1 MSTASTP
8 APSKSARAPRPARP
22 AKPAP
27 KSSSRSRVPEKWNDA
42 EKLYGIENWGK
53 GYFSVSDDGNL
64 LVHPTRE
71 AHRFVD
77 LKAVIDDVALRGTS
91 TPVVIRFPQIL
102 ASAVRELNEA
112 FGRAIREYEYDGV
125 YRGVFPIK
133 VNQKKVVVKE
143 VIEAG
148 RRYGYGLEA
157 GSKPELIAA
166 LSQELGPDCLVT
178 TNGYKD
184 EAFIRMALNGI
195 RMGKTVILTLEKVSE
210 LNRILDVA
218 KRRGVRPLIGMR
230 SKLYARGSGK
240 WAKSGGEAAKFG
252 LTTTEMLEAVE
263 ILKSK
268 RMLDCL
274 VMLHFHIGSQITD
287 IRKIKQ
293 AIKEAGRVYAKLNRS
308 GVEIKYL
315 NLGGGLGVDYDGSK
329 TAFDSSMNYTVQEYA
344 NDVVYTIKSICDEE
358 KVPVPTLVTESGR
371 AITAYHSVLV
381 TNVLDVAD
389 RIEQGRPV
397 KLDGDENHVVRELAD
412 IYQGITA
419 KSVRESYHDA
429 LQYKEEL
436 FTLFNLGYVS
446 LEDRSKGE
454 ILFWNI
460 CDRIRKHV
468 RTLKEIPEEFE
479 DLEVMVSDKYVLNF
493 SVFQSLPD
501 IWAID
506 QLFPILP
513 IHRLRQKPSEIG
525 TIADITCD
533 SDGKIERFIDLRDI
547 KEALPLHGFH
557 RGEPYFIGFCLVGAY
572 QDVLGDL
579 HNLFGEVHEV
589 LASVDEDGRTR
600 IQDVL
605 PGESCER
612 VLSYMNYD
620 REELLDGIWR
630 QLRKAAEKKRVKET
644 EAKTIAKEFESA
656 LTHYTYLEE

>member
-1 MSTASTP
+1 MTTSAPARTARTTRAARS
-8 APSKSARAPRPARP
+8 RAP
-22 AKPAP
+22 
-27 KSSSRSRVPEKWNDA
+27 EKFAEA

-53 GYFSVSDDGNL
+53 GFFSVSDDGNL

-71 AHRFVD
+71 TARFID
-77 LKAVIDDVALRGTS
+77 LKAVIDDVALRGIS
-91 TPVVIRFPQIL
+91 TPVIVRFPQIL
-102 ASAVRELNEA
+102 ASAVRELNDA
-112 FGRAIREYEYDGV
+112 FVDAIKEYEYDAT

-133 VNQKKVVVKE
+133 VNQKKVVVNE
-143 VIEAG
+143 VIQAG
-148 RRYGYGLEA
+148 RKYSYGLEA
-157 GSKPELIAA
+157 GSKPELLAA
-166 LSQELGPDCLVT
+166 LSSDLGPDALIT

-184 EAFIRMALNGI
+184 EAFIRLALNGI
-195 RMGKTVILTLEKVSE
+195 RMGKTVVMILEKVSE
-210 LNRILDVA
+210 LERILEVA
-218 KRRGVRPLIGMR
+218 RRRGVRPLLGMR

-240 WAKSGGEAAKFG
+240 WAKSGGESAKFG

-268 RMLDCL
+268 KMLDTL

-293 AIKEAGRVYAKLNRS
+293 AIKEAGRVYAKLQRS
-308 GVEIKYL
+308 GVEIQYL
-315 NLGGGLGVDYDGSK
+315 NLGGGLAVDYDGSK

-344 NDVVYTIKSICDEE
+344 RDIVYTIKGICDEE
-358 KVPVPTLVTESGR
+358 KVAVPHLVTESGR
-371 AITAYHSVLV
+371 AVTAFHSVLV
-381 TNVLDVAD
+381 TNVVDVAD
-389 RIEQGRPV
+389 RIEQDRTV
-397 KLDGDENHVVRELAD
+397 KLDGDENHVVRELYD
-412 IYQGITA
+412 IWQGVTA
-419 KSVRESYHDA
+419 KNVRESYHDA
-429 LQYKEEL
+429 VQYKEEL

-460 CDRIRKHV
+460 CDKIRRHLKS
-468 RTLKEIPEEFE
+468 LKEIPEEFE
-479 DLEVMVSDKYVLNF
+479 DLETMLSDTYVMNF

-513 IHRLRQKPSEIG
+513 IHRLREKPTESA

-533 SDGKIERFIDLRDI
+533 SDGKIEKFIDLRDI
-547 KEALPLHGFH
+547 KEALPLHEFK
-557 RGEPYFIGFCLVGAY
+557 RSSPYYVGFCLIGAY

-589 LASVDEDGRTR
+589 LATVDDDGRTR

-605 PGESCER
+605 PGENCER

-620 REELLDGIWR
+620 RDEILDGIWR
-630 QLRKAAEKKRVKET
+630 QLRRATERKKVKDA
-644 EAKTIAKEFESA
+644 EAKAIAKDFEQT
-656 LTHYTYLEE
+656 LTRYTYLEE

>member
-1 MSTASTP
+1 MTTS
-8 APSKSARAPRPARP
+8 APARAARTTR
-22 AKPAP
+22 AA
-27 KSSSRSRVPEKWNDA
+27 RSRAPEKFAEA

-53 GYFSVSDDGNL
+53 GFFSVSDDGNL

-71 AHRFVD
+71 TARFID
-77 LKAVIDDVALRGTS
+77 LKAVIDDVALRGIS
-91 TPVVIRFPQIL
+91 TPVIVRFPQIL
-102 ASAVRELNEA
+102 ASAVRELNDA
-112 FGRAIREYEYDGV
+112 FVDAIKEYEYDAV

-133 VNQKKVVVKE
+133 VNQKKVVVNE
-143 VIEAG
+143 VIQAG
-148 RRYGYGLEA
+148 RKYSYGLEA
-157 GSKPELIAA
+157 GSKPELLAA
-166 LSQELGPDCLVT
+166 LSSDLGPDALIT

-184 EAFIRMALNGI
+184 EAFIRLALNGI
-195 RMGKTVILTLEKVSE
+195 RMGKTVVMILEKVSE
-210 LNRILDVA
+210 LERILEVA
-218 KRRGVRPLIGMR
+218 RRRGVRPLLGMR

-240 WAKSGGEAAKFG
+240 WAKSGGESAKFG

-268 RMLDCL
+268 KMLDAL

-293 AIKEAGRVYAKLNRS
+293 AIKEAGRVYAKLQRS
-308 GVEIKYL
+308 GVEIQYL
-315 NLGGGLGVDYDGSK
+315 NLGGGLAVDYDGSK

-344 NDVVYTIKSICDEE
+344 RDIVYTIKGICDEE
-358 KVPVPTLVTESGR
+358 KVAVPHLVTESGR
-371 AITAYHSVLV
+371 AVTAFHSVLV
-381 TNVLDVAD
+381 TNVVDVAD
-389 RIEQGRPV
+389 RIEQDRTV
-397 KLDGDENHVVRELAD
+397 KLDGDENHVVRELYD
-412 IYQGITA
+412 IWQGVTA
-419 KSVRESYHDA
+419 KNVRESYHDA
-429 LQYKEEL
+429 VQYKEEL

-460 CDRIRKHV
+460 CDKIRRHLKS
-468 RTLKEIPEEFE
+468 LKEIPEEFE
-479 DLEVMVSDKYVLNF
+479 DLETMLSDTYVMNF

-513 IHRLRQKPSEIG
+513 IHRLRERPTESA

-533 SDGKIERFIDLRDI
+533 SDGKIEKFIDLRDI
-547 KEALPLHGFH
+547 KEALPLHEFKRAH
-557 RGEPYFIGFCLVGAY
+557 PYYIGFCLIGAY

-589 LASVDEDGRTR
+589 LATVDDDGRTR

-605 PGESCER
+605 PGENCER

-620 REELLDGIWR
+620 RDEILDGIWR
-630 QLRKAAEKKRVKET
+630 QLRRATERKKVKDA
-644 EAKTIAKEFESA
+644 EAKAIAKDFEQT
-656 LTHYTYLEE
+656 LTRYTYLEE

>member
-1 MSTASTP
+1 MTTHALARASRAPKTASR
-8 APSKSARAPRPARP
+8 ARAP
-22 AKPAP
+22 
-27 KSSSRSRVPEKWNDA
+27 EKFADA

-53 GYFSVSDDGNL
+53 GFFSVSDDGNL

-71 AHRFVD
+71 EHRFVD
-77 LKAVIDDVALRGTS
+77 LKSVIDDVALRGIS
-91 TPVVIRFPQIL
+91 TPVIVRFPQIL
-102 ASAVRELNEA
+102 AATVRELNEA
-112 FGRAIREYEYDGV
+112 FVSAIKEYEYDGV

-133 VNQKKVVVKE
+133 VNQKKVVVNE
-143 VIEAG
+143 IIQAG
-148 RRYGYGLEA
+148 RKYGYGLEA
-157 GSKPELIAA
+157 GSKPELLAA
-166 LSQELGPDCLVT
+166 LSSDLSPDCLIT

-184 EAFIRMALNGI
+184 EAFTRLALNGI
-195 RMGKTVILTLEKVSE
+195 RMGKSVIMILEKVAE
-210 LNRILDVA
+210 LERILDVA
-218 KRRGVRPLIGMR
+218 KRRGVRPLLGMR

-240 WAKSGGEAAKFG
+240 WAKSGGESAKFG

-268 RMLDCL
+268 KMLDCL

-293 AIKEAGRVYAKLNRS
+293 AIKEAGRVYAKLHRS
-308 GVEIKYL
+308 GVEIQYL

-344 NDVVYTIKSICDEE
+344 NDIVYTIKSICDEE

-381 TNVLDVAD
+381 TNVVDVAD
-389 RIEQGRPV
+389 RIEQGRVV
-397 KLDGDENHVVRELAD
+397 KLDGDENHVVRELYD
-412 IYQGITA
+412 VWQGITA
-419 KSVRESYHDA
+419 KNVRESYHDA

-446 LEDRSKGE
+446 LEDRSTGE

-460 CDRIRKHV
+460 CDKIRRHLKS
-468 RTLKEIPEEFE
+468 LKEVPEEFE
-479 DLEVMVSDKYVLNF
+479 DLETMLSDTYVLNF

-513 IHRLRQKPSEIG
+513 IHRLRERPAESG

-533 SDGKIERFIDLRDI
+533 SDGKIEKFIDLRDI
-547 KEALPLHGFH
+547 KEALPLHEFK
-557 RGEPYFIGFCLVGAY
+557 RSSPYYIGFCLVGAY

-579 HNLFGEVHEV
+579 HNLFGEAHEV

-605 PGESCER
+605 PGENCER

-620 REELLDGIWR
+620 RDEILDGMWR
-630 QLRKAAEKKRVKET
+630 QLRRATERKKVKEA
-644 EAKTIAKEFESA
+644 EAKAIAKDFEQT
-656 LTHYTYLEE
+656 LTRYTYLEE

>member
-1 MSTASTP
+1 MTPTA
-8 APSKSARAPRPARP
+8 ALARAPRAPKPAR
-22 AKPAP
+22 A
-27 KSSSRSRVPEKWNDA
+27 PEKFPDA

-64 LVHPTRE
+64 LVHPTKE
-71 AHRFVD
+71 GHRFVD
-77 LKAVIDDVALRGTS
+77 LKAVIDDVALRGIS
-91 TPVVIRFPQIL
+91 TPVVVRFPQIL
-102 ASAVRELNEA
+102 ASTVRELNEA
-112 FGRAIREYEYDGV
+112 FLHAIKEYGYDGV
-125 YRGVFPIK
+125 FRGVFPIK
-133 VNQKKVVVKE
+133 VNQKKVVVRE
-143 VIEAG
+143 IIQAG
-148 RRYGYGLEA
+148 RKYGYGLEA

-166 LSQELGPDCLVT
+166 LSSDLGSDCIIT

-184 EAFIRMALNGI
+184 ESFIRLALNGL
-195 RMGKTVILTLEKVSE
+195 RMGKTVILILEKVSE
-210 LNRILDVA
+210 LERILEVA
-218 KRRGVRPLIGMR
+218 KKRGVKPLIGMR

-252 LTTTEMLEAVE
+252 LTTTEILEAVE

-268 RMLDCL
+268 KMLDSL

-287 IRKIKQ
+287 IRKVKQ
-293 AIKEAGRVYAKLNRS
+293 AIKEAGRVYAKLYQS
-308 GVEIKYL
+308 GVEIQYL

-344 NDVVYTIKSICDEE
+344 NDIVYTIQSICEEE

-389 RIEQGRPV
+389 RIERGRAV
-397 KLDGDENHVVRELAD
+397 KLDGDENHVVRELHD
-412 IYQGITA
+412 TWQSVTA
-419 KSVRESYHDA
+419 KNVRESYHDA

-460 CDRIRKHV
+460 CDRIRRH
-468 RTLKEIPEEFE
+468 LKSLKDIPEEFE
-479 DLEVMVSDKYVLNF
+479 QLEVMLSDKYVMNF

-501 IWAID
+501 VWAID

-513 IHRLRQKPSEIG
+513 IHRLRERPSE
-525 TIADITCD
+525 TATLADITCD
-533 SDGKIERFIDLRDI
+533 SDGKIEKFIDLRDI
-547 KEALPLHGFH
+547 KEALPLHDFR
-557 RGEPYFIGFCLVGAY
+557 RGTPYYIGFCLVGAY

-589 LASVDEDGRTR
+589 LASVDEDGRSR

-620 REELLDGIWR
+620 REEILDGIWR
-630 QLRKAAEKKRVKET
+630 QLRRAAEKKRMKET
-644 EAKTIAKEFESA
+644 EAKAIAKDFEQTLS
-656 LTHYTYLEE
+656 HYTYLEE

>member
-1 MSTASTP
+1 MTSN
-8 APSKSARAPRPARP
+8 APARAARTTR
-22 AKPAP
+22 AA
-27 KSSSRSRVPEKWNDA
+27 RSRAPEKFAEA

-53 GYFSVSDDGNL
+53 GFFSVSDDGNL

-71 AHRFVD
+71 TARFID
-77 LKAVIDDVALRGTS
+77 LKAVIDDVALRGIS
-91 TPVVIRFPQIL
+91 TPVIVRFPQIL
-102 ASAVRELNEA
+102 ASAVRELNDA
-112 FGRAIREYEYDGV
+112 FVDAIKEYEYDAV

-133 VNQKKVVVKE
+133 VNQKKVVVNE
-143 VIEAG
+143 VIQAG
-148 RRYGYGLEA
+148 RKYSYGLEA
-157 GSKPELIAA
+157 GSKPELLAA
-166 LSQELGPDCLVT
+166 LSSDLGPDALIT

-184 EAFIRMALNGI
+184 EAFIRLALNGI
-195 RMGKTVILTLEKVSE
+195 RMGKTVVMILEKVSE
-210 LNRILDVA
+210 LERILEVA
-218 KRRGVRPLIGMR
+218 RRRGVRPLLGMR

-240 WAKSGGEAAKFG
+240 WAKSGGESAKFG

-268 RMLDCL
+268 KMLDAL

-293 AIKEAGRVYAKLNRS
+293 AIKEAGRVYAKLQRS
-308 GVEIKYL
+308 GVEIQYL
-315 NLGGGLGVDYDGSK
+315 NLGGGLAVDYDGSK

-344 NDVVYTIKSICDEE
+344 RDIVYTIKGICDEE
-358 KVPVPTLVTESGR
+358 KVAVPHLVTESGR
-371 AITAYHSVLV
+371 AVTAFHSVLV
-381 TNVLDVAD
+381 TNVVDVAD
-389 RIEQGRPV
+389 RIEQDRTV
-397 KLDGDENHVVRELAD
+397 KLDGDENHVVRELYD
-412 IYQGITA
+412 IWQGVTA
-419 KSVRESYHDA
+419 KNVRESYHDA
-429 LQYKEEL
+429 VQYKEEL

-460 CDRIRKHV
+460 CDKIRRHLKS
-468 RTLKEIPEEFE
+468 LKEIPEEFE
-479 DLEVMVSDKYVLNF
+479 DLETMLSDTYVMNF

-513 IHRLRQKPSEIG
+513 IHRLRERPTESA

-533 SDGKIERFIDLRDI
+533 SDGKIEKFIDLRDI
-547 KEALPLHGFH
+547 KEALPLHEFKRAH
-557 RGEPYFIGFCLVGAY
+557 PYYIGFCLIGAY

-589 LASVDEDGRTR
+589 LATVDDDGRTR

-605 PGESCER
+605 PGENCER

-620 REELLDGIWR
+620 RDEILDGIWR
-630 QLRKAAEKKRVKET
+630 QLRRATERKKVKDA
-644 EAKTIAKEFESA
+644 EAKAIAKDFEQT
-656 LTHYTYLEE
+656 LTRYTYLEE

>member
-1 MSTASTP
+1 MSTTAALARSP
-8 APSKSARAPRPARP
+8 KKPVRARAPERFP
-22 AKPAP
+22 
-27 KSSSRSRVPEKWNDA
+27 DA

-53 GYFSVSDDGNL
+53 GFFSVSDDGNL
-64 LVHPTRE
+64 LVHPTKE
-71 AHRFVD
+71 GHRFVD
-77 LKAVIDDVALRGTS
+77 LKGVVDDVALRGIS

-102 ASAVRELNEA
+102 DQAVKELNEA
-112 FGRAIREYEYDGV
+112 FLHAIKEYDYDGV
-125 YRGVFPIK
+125 FRGVFPIK
-133 VNQKKVVVKE
+133 VNQKRVVVRE
-143 VIEAG
+143 IIQSG
-148 RRYGYGLEA
+148 RKYGYGLEA

-166 LSQELGPDCLVT
+166 LSQDLGSDCLIT

-184 EAFIRMALNGI
+184 DAFIRLALNGL
-195 RMGKTVILTLEKVSE
+195 RMGKTVVLILEKVSE
-210 LNRILDVA
+210 LEKILDVA
-218 KRRGVRPLIGMR
+218 KKRGVRPLIGMR

-263 ILKSK
+263 ILKHRK
-268 RMLDCL
+268 MLDSL

-287 IRKIKQ
+287 IRKVKQ
-293 AIKEAGRVYAKLNRS
+293 AIKEAGRVYAKLHAS
-308 GVEIKYL
+308 GVEIRYL

-344 NDVVYTIKSICDEE
+344 NDIVYTIKSICDEE

-371 AITAYHSVLV
+371 ALTAFHSVLV

-389 RIEQGRPV
+389 RIEQGRSV
-397 KLDGDENHVVRELAD
+397 KLDGDENHVVRELYD
-412 IYQGITA
+412 IWQSVTA
-419 KSVRESYHDA
+419 KNVRESYHDA

-454 ILFWNI
+454 ILYWNI
-460 CDRIRKHV
+460 CERIRRYLH
-468 RTLKEIPEEFE
+468 TLKDVPEEFE
-479 DLEVMVSDKYVLNF
+479 QLEVMLADKYVLNM

-501 IWAID
+501 VWAID

-513 IHRLRQKPSEIG
+513 IHRLRERPAEAG

-533 SDGKIERFIDLRDI
+533 SDGKIEKFIDLRDI
-547 KEALPLHGFH
+547 KEALPLHEFRKGT
-557 RGEPYFIGFCLVGAY
+557 PYFIGFCLVGAY

-589 LASVDEDGRTR
+589 LASVDEEGRTR

-605 PGESCER
+605 PGETCER

-620 REELLDGIWR
+620 KDEILDGIWR
-630 QLRKAAEKKRVKET
+630 QLRRATERKKVKEP
-644 EAKTIAKEFESA
+644 EAKAIAKDFEHS